1 MTDNPAASRLLD
13 SSTSRL
19 PASSPARLRYQG
31 QVVLITGAGS
41 GIGREMARQFAG
53 EGALLVIADRH
64 LDAAQ
69 GTVELIE
76 GAGGSAIATETD
88 VSKSDQVEAMA
99 KAALDHYGKV
109 DILVNNAGLSVG
121 DTILDFDEAAWD
133 LNVDVVL
140 KAVYLC
146 SRVLLPQMIERASG
160 VILNIASVNG
170 MMAIGESAYSA
181 AKAGMI
187 SLTGNMAIHYG
198 DKGIRVNCIAPGTIQ
213 TPIWSERLEREPNAM
228 DHIKP
233 WYPLGRVGLPEDVA
247 KAALFLCSDDASW
260 ITGVTL
266 PVDGGLTAGSY
277 MFNKSLQGVR

>member
-1 MTDNPAASRLLD
+1 MTDSSSRLRASAPL
-13 SSTSRL
+13 RL
-19 PASSPARLRYQG
+19 ADR
-31 QVVLITGAGS
+31 VVLITGGGS
-41 GIGREMARQFAG
+41 GIGREMAVQFAR
-53 EGALLVIADRH
+53 EGASLVVADRH
-64 LDAAQ
+64 LDVAD
-69 GTVELIE
+69 GTVTLIE
-76 GAGGSAIATETD
+76 GAGGSALATETD
-88 VSKSDQVEAMA
+88 VSQADQVEAMA
-99 KAALDHYGKV
+99 ARALETYGRV

-146 SRVLLPQMIERASG
+146 SRALLPQMLERGSG

-170 MMAIGESAYSA
+170 LMAIGESAYSA

-187 SLTGNMAIHYG
+187 NLTGNLAIHYG
-198 DKGIRVNCIAPGTIQ
+198 DKGIRVNCIAPGTIK
-213 TPIWSERLEREPNAM
+213 TPIWDERLAREPNAM
-228 DHIKP
+228 DHIVP
-233 WYPLGRVGLPEDVA
+233 WYPLGRVGTPVDVA

-277 MFNKSLQGVR
+277 MFNKALQGVR

>member
-1 MTDNPAASRLLD
+1 MRFND
-13 SSTSRL
+13 
-19 PASSPARLRYQG
+19 QI
-31 QVVLITGAGS
+31 VLITGGGS
-41 GIGREMARQFAG
+41 GIGREMAVRFAA
-53 EGALLVIADRH
+53 EGASLVIADRY

-69 GTVELIE
+69 GTVDLIE
-76 GAGGSAIATETD
+76 GADGSALATQTD
-88 VSKSDQVEAMA
+88 VSQADQVEAMA
-99 KAALDHYGKV
+99 KAALDRFGKV
-109 DILVNNAGLSVG
+109 DVLINNAGLSVG

-146 SRVLLPQMIERASG
+146 SRALLPQMIERGKG
-160 VILNIASVNG
+160 VILNIGSVNG
-170 MMAIGESAYSA
+170 LMAIGESAYSA

-198 DKGIRVNCIAPGTIQ
+198 EQGHPGQ
-213 TPIWSERLEREPNAM
+213 LHRARHDPDPIWSERLKREPHAM
-228 DHIKP
+228 DHIRP

-277 MFNKSLQGVR
+277 RFNKALQGIRE

>member
-1 MTDNPAASRLLD
+1 MRFEN
-13 SSTSRL
+13 
-19 PASSPARLRYQG
+19 
-31 QVVLITGAGS
+31 QVVLITGGGS
-41 GIGREMARQFAG
+41 GIGQEMALRFAA
-53 EGALLVIADRH
+53 EGASIVAADWK
-64 LDAAQ
+64 LPAAES
-69 GTVELIE
+69 TVAKIE
-76 GAGGSAIATETD
+76 ERGGNALAVEAD

-121 DTILDFDEAAWD
+121 DAILDFDEAAWD

-146 SRVLLPQMIERASG
+146 SRALLPQMLERGSG
-160 VILNIASVNG
+160 VILNISSVNG
-170 MMAIGESAYSA
+170 LMAIGESAYAA

-187 SLTGNMAIHYG
+187 NLTGNMAIHYG
-198 DKGIRVNCIAPGTIQ
+198 DQGVRVNCIAPGTIK
-213 TPIWSERLEREPNAM
+213 TPIWNERLEREPDAM
-228 DHIKP
+228 DHITP
-233 WYPLGRVGLPEDVA
+233 WYPLGRVGTPEDVA

-277 MFNKSLQGVR
+277 KFNKALQGVR

>member
-1 MTDNPAASRLLD
+1 MNNQTPRLL
-13 SSTSRL
+13 
-19 PASSPARLRYQG
+19 ASSPARLRDR
-31 QVVLITGAGS
+31 VVLITGGGS
-41 GIGREMARQFAG
+41 GIGREMAKQFAS
-53 EGALLVIADRH
+53 EGAALVIADRH

-69 GTVELIE
+69 GTVDLITT
-76 GAGGSAIATETD
+76 AGGSAIATETD
-88 VSKSDQVEAMA
+88 VSQSDQVAAMA
-99 KAALDHYGKV
+99 ETALKRFGKV
-109 DILVNNAGLSVG
+109 DVLINNAGLSVG

-146 SRVLLPQMIERASG
+146 SRALLPQMIERGSG

-170 MMAIGESAYSA
+170 LMAIGESAYSA

-198 DKGIRVNCIAPGTIQ
+198 DKGVRVVCIAPGTIE
-213 TPIWSERLEREPNAM
+213 TPIWSERLKREPNAM
-228 DHIKP
+228 DHIRP
-233 WYPLGRVGLPEDVA
+233 WYPLGRVGKPDDVA

-260 ITGVTL
+260 ITGITL

-277 MFNKSLQGVR
+277 MFNKALQGVR

>member
-1 MTDNPAASRLLD
+1 MAVRFAA
-13 SSTSRL
+13 
-19 PASSPARLRYQG
+19 
-31 QVVLITGAGS
+31 
-41 GIGREMARQFAG
+41 
-53 EGALLVIADRH
+53 EGASLVIADRH

-69 GTVELIE
+69 GTVAMIE
-76 GAGGSAIATETD
+76 AAGGSAIATRTD
-88 VSKSDQVEAMA
+88 VSQSDQVEAMA
-99 KAALDHYGKV
+99 KAALDRFGKV

-133 LNVDVVL
+133 LNIDVVL

-146 SRVLLPQMIERASG
+146 SRALLPQMIERGTG

-170 MMAIGESAYSA
+170 LMAIGESAYSA

-198 DKGIRVNCIAPGTIQ
+198 EKGIRVNCIAPGTIQ
-213 TPIWSERLEREPNAM
+213 TPIWSERLEREPHAM
-228 DHIKP
+228 DHIRP

-277 MFNKSLQGVR
+277 RFNKALQGYGE